1 MYAMYLRKSRA
12 DKELEA
18 LGEGETLSRHKRIL
32 TELSQR
38 GGYEIGGIYE
48 EIVSGE
54 TIAARP
60 QMQQLLADVEA
71 GRWEGVLVMELER
84 LARGDSIDQGVVAR
98 AFKLTGTL
106 IITPAKVYDPLNEF
120 DEEYFEFGLFM
131 SRREYKTINRRLQAG
146 RLASAKEGNFIGR
159 FAPYGYDKV
168 KIEGGRGYTL
178 TPNDEADAVK
188 LIYSLYVDEGV
199 TPGLIAKRLT
209 DMGYK
214 PRNGGAQFPVA
225 SVRDILRNPVYCG
238 KIRWKVREQR
248 KKVVDGKVITQ
259 RLRTDGEL
267 YKGKHEAI
275 ISEEQWAA
283 AQERTGKNPKKP
295 IKFELANPFAHV
307 LKCRECGRAMILR
320 RNRRGEDY
328 MICPNTLCEV
338 SSAPYKVVEDYILE
352 ELRNSLNGLLLIKN
366 SSCGSDNSIEISQLR
381 KINAELE
388 KVKAQQNKLYDLL
401 EQEIYTQEIFIDR
414 QIAIKA
420 KREALEE
427 QAAAITAKANKT
439 INYDRTIKTLT
450 ELLENYNDLSPAER
464 NKLLTESVLRIDYFR
479 DKSNRYKQMP
489 ITVSVTLD
497 L

>member
-60 QMQQLLADVEA
+60 QMQQLLTDVEA

-106 IITPAKVYDPLNEF
+106 IITPTKVYDPLNEF

-146 RLASAKEGNFIGR
+146 RLASAKEGNFLGR

-168 KIEGGRGYTL
+168 KIENGKGYTL
-178 TPNDEADAVK
+178 KANDEADAVK
-188 LIYSLYVDEGV
+188 LIYDMYVNEGLTAGV
-199 TPGLIAKRLT
+199 IAKKLT
-209 DMGYK
+209 ELGYK
-214 PRNGGAQFPVA
+214 PRNGGELFPTA
-225 SVRDILRNPVYCG
+225 SVREILSNPVYCG
-238 KIRWKVREQR
+238 KIRWGVRAQR
-248 KKVVDGKVITQ
+248 KKVVDGKVVTE
-259 RLRTDGEL
+259 RPRTDGQL
-267 YKGKHEAI
+267 FKGKHDALI
-275 ISEEQWAA
+275 PEEMWAA
-283 AQERTGKNPKKP
+283 AQERTGKNPKNP
-295 IKFELANPFAHV
+295 IKFELANPFAHI

-328 MICPNTLCEV
+328 MICANTLCKV
-338 SSAPYKVVEDYILE
+338 SSAPYRVVEEYILE
-352 ELRNSLNGLLLIKN
+352 ELRNGLNGLILVRSRKQ
-366 SSCGSDNSIEISQLR
+366 DNTTEINKLR

-388 KVKAQQNKLYDLL
+388 KVRAQQNKLYDLL
-401 EQEIYTQEIFIDR
+401 EQEVYTQEIFIDR
-414 QIAIKA
+414 QIALKE
-420 KREALEE
+420 KREALESE
-427 QAAAITAKANKT
+427 AALISSKANKT
-439 INYDRTIKTLT
+439 TNYDRVIKNLT
-450 ELLENYNDLSPAER
+450 ELLESYDTITPAER
-464 NKLLTESVLRIDYFR
+464 NKLLTDSVLRIDYFR
-479 DKSNRYKQMP
+479 DRSNRYRQMP